1 MTPVGLRLKLKYDEP
16 LSDFALNCNLRPYT
30 MVEYDMSD
38 SMRIG
43 VAVTNCTA
51 LLEVGPN
58 KYALQRLYF
67 LPILRL

>member
-1 MTPVGLRLKLKYDEP
+1 
-16 LSDFALNCNLRPYT
+16 

-51 LLEVGPN
+51 LLEVGLN
-58 KYALQRLYF
+58 KYACNVCISFQF
-67 LPILRL
+67 

>member
-1 MTPVGLRLKLKYDEP
+1 LKLKYDEP
-16 LSDFALNCNLRPYT
+16 LSNFALNCDLRPYT

-51 LLEVGPN
+51 LLEVGLN
-58 KYALQRLYF
+58 KYACNVCISFQ
-67 LPILRL
+67 ILRL